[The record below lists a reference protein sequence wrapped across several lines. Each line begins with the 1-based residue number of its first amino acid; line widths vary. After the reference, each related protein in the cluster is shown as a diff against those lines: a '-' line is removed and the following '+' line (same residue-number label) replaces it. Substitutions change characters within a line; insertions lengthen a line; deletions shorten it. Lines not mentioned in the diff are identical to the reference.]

1 MATNPPALFQ
11 LKTYMR
17 ISLTSLLLR
26 RREKRSARRS
36 ECWLEREEGEWE
48 SFPPPKI
55 FHLSQRMNPRL
66 APDSPLYLTGGLSGY
81 ENRGYQ
87 RYGASGHYTEKQKE
101 KLLFFIRGIFSQS
114 HFPKLCAFFFS

>member
-1 MATNPPALFQ
+1 MFNLTNQIIMSVKAG
-11 LKTYMR
+11 LKFACLGFG
-17 ISLTSLLLR
+17 ISR
-26 RREKRSARRS
+26 RREKRSARRG

-66 APDSPLYLTGGLSGY
+66 APDSPLYLMGGLGGH

-87 RYGASGHYTEKQKE
+87 R
-101 KLLFFIRGIFSQS
+101 
-114 HFPKLCAFFFS
+114 